1 MTDTMTAEQR
11 HRCMSHIRSR
21 DTKPELKV
29 RRWLWHHGYRY
40 RLNVKSVPGKPDI
53 VMRPY
58 RTAIFVNGCFW
69 HGHNVQFSTAQIENS
84 KLKNEKGVCSED
96 SRAAQIENSKLES
109 EKDVCSED
117 SLAAQIENSKLK
129 SEEAVDYGA
138 AQIENSA
145 CCKIPQS
152 NRAFWVAKIKRNQER
167 DQRNYQLLQE
177 NGWQVIVVWECQL
190 TPHQIEHTMREVEL
204 LLNSNML
211 ARYKHAPA
219 PFTTGEEQ
227 LPAAAENNIEYNK

>member
-1 MTDTMTAEQR
+1 MTTEQR
-11 HRCMSHIRSR
+11 HKCMSHIRSR

-69 HGHNVQFSTAQIENS
+69 HGHGVQLSAAQIEKS
-84 KLKNEKGVCSED
+84 KLKNEK
-96 SRAAQIENSKLES
+96 AADPS
-109 EKDVCSED
+109 
-117 SLAAQIENSKLK
+117 AAL
-129 SEEAVDYGA
+129 
-138 AQIENSA
+138 IENSA

-152 NRAFWVAKIKRNQER
+152 NRAFWVAKIRRNQER

-190 TPHQIEHTMREVEL
+190 TPKQIEHTMREVEL
-204 LLNSNML
+204 LLNNNML
-211 ARYKHAPA
+211 ARYKHSPN
-219 PFTTGEEQ
+219 PFTTEEEP
-227 LPAAAENNIEYNK
+227 LPLAAEDSIEYQDK

>member
-69 HGHNVQFSTAQIENS
+69 HGHNVQLSTAQIENS
-84 KLKNEKGVCSED
+84 KLK
-96 SRAAQIENSKLES
+96 S
-109 EKDVCSED
+109 EK
-117 SLAAQIENSKLK
+117 AANP
-129 SEEAVDYGA
+129 GA
-138 AQIENSA
+138 ALIENSA

-152 NRAFWVAKIKRNQER
+152 NREFWVAKIKRNQER

-190 TPHQIEHTMREVEL
+190 TTNQIEHTMREVEL
-204 LLNSNML
+204 LLNNNML
-211 ARYKHAPA
+211 SLYKKNTPA
-219 PFTTGEEQ
+219 PFTTEEEP
-227 LPAAAENNIEYNK
+227 LPLAAEDNIQFNQQDK

>member
-69 HGHNVQFSTAQIENS
+69 HGHGVEIENS
-84 KLKNEKGVCSED
+84 KVK
-96 SRAAQIENSKLES
+96 S

-129 SEEAVDYGA
+129 S
-138 AQIENSA
+138 ENSA

-211 ARYKHAPA
+211 ARYKHAPV

-227 LPAAAENNIEYNK
+227 LPAAAENNIEYHSK

>member
-69 HGHNVQFSTAQIENS
+69 HGHGVEIENS
-84 KLKNEKGVCSED
+84 KVK
-96 SRAAQIENSKLES
+96 S

-117 SLAAQIENSKLK
+117 SLAAQIEKSKLK
-129 SEEAVDYGA
+129 SEEDVDYGA

-190 TPHQIEHTMREVEL
+190 TPHQIDHTMREVEL

-211 ARYKHAPA
+211 ARYKHAPV

-227 LPAAAENNIEYNK
+227 LPTAAENNIEYNK

>member
-69 HGHNVQFSTAQIENS
+69 HGH
-84 KLKNEKGVCSED
+84 GVEID
-96 SRAAQIENSKLES
+96 NSKLES

-117 SLAAQIENSKLK
+117 SLAVQIEN
-129 SEEAVDYGA
+129 Y
-138 AQIENSA
+138 A

-167 DQRNYQLLQE
+167 DHRNYQLLQE

-190 TPHQIEHTMREVEL
+190 TQHQIEHTMREVEL

-219 PFTTGEEQ
+219 PFTTEEEQ
-227 LPAAAENNIEYNK
+227 LPTAAENNIEYNK

>member
-69 HGHNVQFSTAQIENS
+69 HGHNMQFSTALIENS
-84 KLKNEKGVCSED
+84 KLKIEK
-96 SRAAQIENSKLES
+96 
-109 EKDVCSED
+109 
-117 SLAAQIENSKLK
+117 IENSKLK
-129 SEEAVDYGA
+129 SEKA
-138 AQIENSA
+138 ADSGSALIENSA

-152 NRAFWVAKIKRNQER
+152 NRAFWVAKIRRNQER

-190 TPHQIEHTMREVEL
+190 TPKQIEHTMREVEL
-204 LLNSNML
+204 LLNNNML
-211 ARYKHAPA
+211 ARYKHAPN
-219 PFTTGEEQ
+219 PFSTEEEP
-227 LPAAAENNIEYNK
+227 LPLAAEDTIEYQDK

>member
-11 HRCMSHIRSR
+11 HKCMSHIRSK

-69 HGHNVQFSTAQIENS
+69 HGHNVQFSTA
-84 KLKNEKGVCSED
+84 L
-96 SRAAQIENSKLES
+96 
-109 EKDVCSED
+109 
-117 SLAAQIENSKLK
+117 IENSKLK
-129 SEEAVDYGA
+129 SEKAANPGA
-138 AQIENSA
+138 ALIENSA

-152 NRAFWVAKIKRNQER
+152 NREFWVAKIKRNQER

-190 TPHQIEHTMREVEL
+190 TPHQIDHTMREVEL

-211 ARYKHAPA
+211 ARYKHAPV